1 MALPTS
7 GPLSISMIKAEL
19 GSSSN
24 SLRTLSS
31 LAGFSTPD
39 SMSEFY
45 GYSSGSTIE
54 YEYYAVGLL
63 YQYSNVNYNGGGDF
77 NESSR
82 VKSQTAL
89 SPAAQT
95 ISVEAYDQF
104 GGGVSID
111 YYVNGAYQTQYNSS
125 TYISTGNISTV
136 SGNAYR
142 FIIYTGAIG

>member
-1 MALPTS
+1 
-7 GPLSISMIKAEL
+7 
-19 GSSSN
+19 
-24 SLRTLSS
+24 

-54 YEYYAVGLL
+54 YEYYADGSM
-63 YQYSNVNYNGGGDF
+63 YQYSNIYFNGGGDF

-82 VKSQTAL
+82 VKAATAL

-95 ISVEAYDQF
+95 ISAEAYDQS
-104 GGGVSID
+104 GMGASID
-111 YYVNGAYQTQYNSS
+111 YYVNGSYQTQYSS
-125 TYISTGNISTV
+125 SSYISTGNISTS

-142 FIIYTGAIG
+142 FVIYTGGIY

>member
-1 MALPTS
+1 MALPPS
-7 GPLSISMIKAEL
+7 GPISISQIRTEL
-19 GSSSN
+19 GSSSG

-54 YEYYAVGLL
+54 YEYYSYGSQ
-63 YQYSNVNYNGGGDF
+63 YQYSTIYFNNNSDF

-82 VKSQTAL
+82 VRGATAL

-95 ISVEAYDQF
+95 ISAEAYDQSGF
-104 GGGVSID
+104 GASIAYYLNGV
-111 YYVNGAYQTQYNSS
+111 YQTQYDSS
-125 TYISTGNISTV
+125 TYISTGNISTS

-142 FIIYTGAIG
+142 FVIYTGAF

>member
-1 MALPTS
+1 MALPPS
-7 GPLSISMIKAEL
+7 GQISISMIKAEL

-31 LAGFSTPD
+31 LAGFSPPD
-39 SMSEFY
+39 AMSEFY

-54 YEYYAVGLL
+54 YEYYADGSM

-95 ISVEAYDQF
+95 ISVEAYDQS
-104 GGGVSID
+104 GMGVSIT
-111 YYVNGAYQTQYNSS
+111 YYINGVYQTQYYSS
-125 TYISTGNISTV
+125 SYISTGGISTS

-142 FIIYTGAIG
+142 FIIYTGSIP